1 VQADTIAPD
10 KSEIRLLAEMEGG
23 GMTHC
28 TLPPYA
34 VSLAGVHETLEE
46 IWYCVQGRGQVWRK
60 NADAEDIV
68 ETFPG
73 VSLTIPPQT
82 HFQFHNDQDVPLC
95 FIIVTM
101 PPWPGSQAWTQVEEH
116 WPLM

>member
-1 VQADTIAPD
+1 MTEKTNRSSLQRRILPVQADTIAPD

-73 VSLTIPPQT
+73 VFFDHSTADAFPVPQ
-82 HFQFHNDQDVPLC
+82 
-95 FIIVTM
+95 
-101 PPWPGSQAWTQVEEH
+101 
-116 WPLM
+116 